1 VALLRRLSAAAAI
14 STLALVAIGGAVR
27 ATGSG
32 DACPDWPR
40 CFGRWIPPPEFHAL
54 VEYSHRLAAA
64 VAGVLILATAW
75 IAWRRARADR
85 GILWPAALAVVVVMV
100 QAGIGR
106 IRILADDP
114 AKPLIVTVHFLVA
127 MALVSLVVATATASR
142 VPRARP
148 GDPDPATGPVRRL
161 LWWTLGVTVILLLL
175 GAYVRGEGASL
186 VFLDW
191 PLMDGRMVPRFEE
204 EGSVAAFA
212 HRIAAAVVVVLGAA
226 VAATAGRRLSRP
238 AHRALARTAFGLLLV
253 QAGLGAA
260 AVLTRLAPAAATGHV
275 VGGAL
280 AWATLVALA
289 VAVRR
294 RTPPSP
300 DAPERAGRRRA
311 RETVGAYLQLV
322 KPDIIVLLLV
332 TTVPAMIL
340 AAGGMPPASLVL
352 ATLFGGTLGAAG
364 ANAINCYLDR
374 DIDEVMA
381 RTRGRPLPAHRL
393 APEAALRFGLVLVG
407 GSFVWL
413 ATTVNVLAAGLT
425 LAAAAFY
432 VIVYTVLMKRS
443 TPQNIVIGGAAG
455 AMPAL
460 VGWAAVTGSVG
471 LPAVVLFAIVFYWT
485 PPHFW
490 ALAMKYAGDYR
501 AAGVPMLPAVRGPR
515 ETAVSILLYSV
526 MVVAVSLLLYPV
538 ARLGTLYLSAAVV
551 LGVVLVGYAVRVVRD
566 RAGRTA
572 MALFRYSITYLGL
585 LFAAAAADRVLA
597 G

>member
-1 VALLRRLSAAAAI
+1 MTLVRRLSAASAA
-14 STLALVAIGGAVR
+14 STLALVAVGGIVR

-40 CFGRWIPPPEFHAL
+40 CFGRWIPPPEFHTL
-54 VEYSHRLAAA
+54 IEYSHRLAA
-64 VAGVLILATAW
+64 VITGVLILATAW
-75 IAWRRARADR
+75 VAWRRARGDP
-85 GILWPAALAVVVVMV
+85 GVLWPAAAAVLVVIV

-114 AKPLIVTVHFLVA
+114 AKALIVTIHFLVA
-127 MALVSLVVATATASR
+127 MALVTLVVAAATAAR

-148 GDPDPATGPVRRL
+148 DDPAPASRGIRRL
-161 LWWTLGVTVILLLL
+161 LRWTLGATALLLVL

-191 PLMDGRMVPRFEE
+191 PLMDGRLIPDLESRDTI
-204 EGSVAAFA
+204 AAFA
-212 HRIAAAVVVVLGAA
+212 HRA
-226 VAATAGRRLSRP
+226 VAAGAVALGG
-238 AHRALARTAFGLLLV
+238 ALAIRAGDLARPRHRGLALIGFALLLV
-253 QAGLGAA
+253 QAGIGAA
-260 AVLTRLAPAAATGHV
+260 AVLTRLAPGAVAGHV

-289 VAVRR
+289 TAVRR
-294 RTPPSP
+294 RTPRPRV
-300 DAPERAGRRRA
+300 DAPPARRSA
-311 RETVGAYLQLV
+311 REKVTAYLQLV

-352 ATLFGGTLGAAG
+352 STLFGGTLGAAG

-381 RTRGRPLPAHRL
+381 RTRGRPIPAHRIR
-393 APEAALRFGLVLVG
+393 PEAALRFGVIMVA
-407 GSFVWL
+407 GSFAWL
-413 ATTVNVLAAGLT
+413 AVTVNVLAAALT

-432 VIVYTVLMKRS
+432 VLVYTMLMKRS
-443 TPQNIVIGGAAG
+443 TTQNIVIGGAAG

-501 AAGVPMLPAVRGPR
+501 AAGVPMLPAVRGSR

-538 ARLGTLYLSAAVV
+538 AGLGPLYLVAAMV
-551 LGVVLVGYAVRVVRD
+551 LGGILVAYAVRVLRD
-566 RAGRTA
+566 RGARAA

-585 LFAAAAADRVLA
+585 LFAAAAADRLV
-597 G
+597 GG